1 MFTPASIK
9 SSGSRAPAHA
19 MSAPAKVWIRN
30 PKADDEDVYL
40 LGSVVG
46 EADGTDV
53 TVKMDKGGNA
63 TVDREQ
69 VFTAN
74 PDGFAPV
81 KRSRPAKSREELD
94 ASREERFYRKE
105 QRRRYRRDLHSN
117 LKQAAQTYTDFS
129 GRKHQ
134 ATKQI
139 MPMAARRHVEVGTD
153 STDDEWMSMFV
164 LTLS

>member
-1 MFTPASIK
+1 M
-9 SSGSRAPAHA
+9 
-19 MSAPAKVWIRN
+19 
-30 PKADDEDVYL
+30 
-40 LGSVVG
+40 
-46 EADGTDV
+46 
-53 TVKMDKGGNA
+53 
-63 TVDREQ
+63 
-69 VFTAN
+69 
-74 PDGFAPV
+74 

-105 QRRRYRRDLHSN
+105 MRRRYRRDLHSN

-153 STDDEWMSMFV
+153 STDDEWPHEVSESESEFQPV
-164 LTLS
+164 QARSRSSLYLPIYIGSNNGQ